1 MSPQM
6 SPHLRRSVFLLAF
19 ALAAPGLAAAKPAK
33 HATRPIAAAR
43 KAPAPAKGAAKERA
57 VRPAATSDAAPS
69 GGSDD
74 KGSSETVT
82 TTPDGTRVKSKA
94 YSFGAMDVEGKLKT
108 PQLLYFLNRVKLELD
123 MSAPDKRSFMKE
135 LGQSADDK
143 NL

>member
-1 MSPQM
+1 VSAT
-6 SPHLRRSVFLLAF
+6 RSVLLLA
-19 ALAAPGLAAAKPAK
+19 LTLTAPSVAAAKPAK
-33 HATRPIAAAR
+33 HAGRPIAAAR
-43 KAPAPAKGAAKERA
+43 KAPAPAKSAVKERTP
-57 VRPAATSDAAPS
+57 RPAASDAAPA
-69 GGSDD
+69 GGGDD
-74 KGSSETVT
+74 KTSAETVT